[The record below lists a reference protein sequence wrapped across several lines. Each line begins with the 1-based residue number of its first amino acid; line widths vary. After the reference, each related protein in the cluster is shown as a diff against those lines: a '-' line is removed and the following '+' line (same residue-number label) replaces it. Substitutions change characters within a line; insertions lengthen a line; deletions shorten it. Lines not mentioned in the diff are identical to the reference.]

1 MSMTDDPQH
10 AFMDEDRVPETRHS
24 TGLWYWFVVIL
35 AILVLVWLGLQTY
48 SWMQTDAGQRRA
60 LAEGHLVPDADALDP
75 DELSALPALD
85 ASSPPSTAVA
95 PVSTEPPAPAVAGET
110 LHKCV
115 QDGRVVFSRR
125 PCPPG
130 TTHASTALTGQDA
143 QGVRGR
149 AGDPQFGLPSAS
161 PAWGGDRISDKTAVC
176 AHLAAEI
183 ERLEFE
189 FAQALPPPV
198 IDHISTQLG
207 QLRAQQRNL
216 PAPDGFGWIDAGR
229 RHVTPGF
236 LLPNRAEFEI
246 SRKSQ
251 GR

>member
-1 MSMTDDPQH
+1 MSNTDEQQH
-10 AFMDEDRVPETRHS
+10 AFMDEDRVPETRQNS
-24 TGLWYWFVVIL
+24 SLWYGFVLIL
-35 AILVLVWLGLQTY
+35 ALLALVWLSLQTY
-48 SWMQTDAGQRRA
+48 TWMQTGAEQRRT
-60 LAEGHLVPDADALDP
+60 LAEGRMAPDADALDP
-75 DELSALPALD
+75 DERSALPALD

-95 PVSTEPPAPAVAGET
+95 TTRNEPPAPAVAGET

-161 PAWGGDRISDKTAVC
+161 PDWAGGDRISNKTAVC

-189 FAQALPPPV
+189 FSQALPPPV
-198 IDHISTQLG
+198 IDHISTQLS
-207 QLRAQQRNL
+207 QLRAQQQQL
-216 PAPDGFGWIDAGR
+216 ACP
-229 RHVTPGF
+229 
-236 LLPNRAEFEI
+236 
-246 SRKSQ
+246 
-251 GR
+251 